1 MKALSQTRTG
11 LPGERF
17 WSAPEGA
24 EHAIDL
30 SADYSH
36 FTVPRPVA
44 EAVVHA
50 AETTDLG
57 RDTAGGGRH
66 LRHSICRKLARCN
79 ALERPEDAVV
89 ITAGVSAGLNLAV
102 ATLADAGERVLIP
115 DPGMPILRRLCA
127 TWGIQPVPYPLRS
140 TGEPDYD
147 VLPALVTA
155 DTKALIISSPGL
167 PSGAVLSRAQ
177 VRKLVD
183 FAVAHDL
190 YVVSDESCDLLR
202 YDGAL
207 AVGPASYDPD
217 GRVVSVFSFAKTHAM
232 AGLRLGYLV
241 ADPPLAEAIS
251 RTQNALQTGPG
262 TLAAAAGLAA
272 LNMDPMVVES
282 MRDFYRQQRDSALA
296 MLHASAVPNPPEAGF
311 YFLVDIA
318 GTRYPD
324 GSSFASACYDAHGL
338 LLAPGDLFGRVSA
351 RTVRVTLAVR
361 ERVFGAGLERL
372 VTFLEESA
380 A

>member
-11 LPGERF
+11 LPSERF
-17 WSAPEGA
+17 WSAPDGA
-24 EHAIDL
+24 ENAIDL
-30 SADYSH
+30 AADYSH

-79 ALERPEDAVV
+79 ALERPENAVV
-89 ITAGVSAGLNLAV
+89 ITSGVSSGLNLAV
-102 ATLADAGERVLIP
+102 ATLADAGQSVLIP
-115 DPGMPILRRLCA
+115 DPGMPILRRVCA
-127 TWGIQPVPYPLRS
+127 MWGIRPVSYPLLR

-147 VLPALVTA
+147 ALPGLVAA
-155 DTKALIISSPGL
+155 DTKALVISSPGL
-167 PSGAVLSRAQ
+167 PTGAVLSRTQ
-177 VRKLVD
+177 VRRLVE

-202 YDGAL
+202 YDGAP
-207 AVGPASYDPD
+207 AVGPASFDPD
-217 GRVVSVFSFAKTHAM
+217 GRVVSIYSFAKTHAM

-241 ADPPLAEAIS
+241 AEPALAEAIGH
-251 RTQNALQTGPG
+251 TQEALQTGPG
-262 TLAAAAGLAA
+262 TLAIAAGLAA

-296 MLHASAVPNPPEAGF
+296 MLSSAVVPDPPEAGF
-311 YFLVDIA
+311 YFLVDIS

-324 GSSFASACYDAHGL
+324 GSSFAAACYDAHGL